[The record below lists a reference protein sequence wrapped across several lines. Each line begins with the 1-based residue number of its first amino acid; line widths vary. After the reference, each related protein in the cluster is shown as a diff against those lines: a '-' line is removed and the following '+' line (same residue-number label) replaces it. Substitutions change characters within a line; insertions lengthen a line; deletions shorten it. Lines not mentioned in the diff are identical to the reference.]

1 MSDGTK
7 RATAAT
13 ATVVL
18 ATAVN
23 VFTGLLTERWALAW
37 WATVIVLVIIGAG
50 LQAWLTLSDRAGRA
64 TSVTAAGIG
73 SIAGAGSMTDV
84 STEVTLSPAT
94 LTAVRPLPTPGE
106 GVSASGI
113 GAVTTGGDARNVHTK
128 VTEGDPTAS

>member
-7 RATAAT
+7 RATATA

-50 LQAWLTLSDRAGRA
+50 LQAWLTLSDQAAGR
-64 TSVTAAGIG
+64 
-73 SIAGAGSMTDV
+73 
-84 STEVTLSPAT
+84 
-94 LTAVRPLPTPGE
+94 RP
-106 GVSASGI
+106 
-113 GAVTTGGDARNVHTK
+113 
-128 VTEGDPTAS
+128 